1 LRFLPPRPKNEPDP
15 DVRSDQIMEKLQRQ
29 VARARRRLILGQ
41 FFAALAWCWT
51 AALAVSAIGL
61 AVAKLFPL
69 NVDGRIWTIAWIGG
83 ALAAGTVA
91 TAIWTWIGRRDP
103 LFAAIEIDRRF
114 GLKERVSSVLALS
127 QKELDTEAG
136 QALLSDAVRRV
147 ERVDIPG
154 RFAVPISKRN
164 FLPLAPAL
172 VVFGLTFLADKGR
185 PTEAVVNVTPQAAA
199 QVHDSAEVLRRKLAQ
214 QRKEATEKGLQDAGD
229 LFKKIE
235 EGIKDLASKQGVD
248 RKQALVQLNDLAK
261 QLESRK
267 KELGG
272 DDKLKQEL
280 NQMKDM
286 KNGPAEKLADTLK
299 NGKFQKA
306 LNELQKLE
314 DELKADKLDPKDQA
328 QMAKQLETMKQALDK
343 MTEKHEQVQQ
353 DLKKQIEQ
361 MKSSGQTADAKR
373 LQKQLDQLQQQAPQM
388 DQLKQMAQQLGQVAK
403 SMKEGKQG
411 EAGKALDKMAKQIQ
425 SLKRQADE
433 QQMIDQALDEV
444 AECRSSMTCDKPGDA
459 KDGDGKDRDG
469 NGGGD
474 GFKQGSDNDKLA
486 GEVGGGGPGRASG
499 HRPEKATGV
508 KFYDSKVAQKTG
520 QGAAVITGEA
530 DGPNLK
536 GKVRAQIQAE
546 MDSAKHEDSDPL
558 TGQRLPR
565 SQRDFAKE
573 YFDSLRDGE

>member
-1 LRFLPPRPKNEPDP
+1 
-15 DVRSDQIMEKLQRQ
+15 MEKLRQQ

-51 AALAVSAIGL
+51 AAFAIAAIGL

-69 NVDGRIWTIAWIGG
+69 NVDGRIWTAAWIGG
-83 ALAAGTVA
+83 ALVVGTLAAAV
-91 TAIWTWIGRRDP
+91 WTWIGRRDP

-114 GLKERVSSVLALS
+114 GLKERVSSVLSLTP
-127 QKELDTEAG
+127 KDLETEAG

-154 RFAVPISKRN
+154 RFAVPLSKRN
-164 FLPLAPAL
+164 LLPLIPAL
-172 VVFGLTFLADKGR
+172 LVFGLTFLADKGR
-185 PTEAVVNVTPQAAA
+185 PTEAATNTTAKSIA

-248 RKQALVQLNDLAK
+248 RKQALVELNDLAK
-261 QLESRK
+261 QLEARK

-272 DDKLKQEL
+272 EDKLKQEL
-280 NQMKDM
+280 GQMKDM
-286 KNGPAEKLADTLK
+286 KNGPAEKLADALK

-306 LNELQKLE
+306 LNEMQKLE
-314 DELKADKLDPKDQA
+314 DALKADKLDPKEQA
-328 QMAKQLETMKQALDK
+328 DMAKQLDAMKQALDK
-343 MTEKHEQVQQ
+343 MTQKHEQVQK
-353 DLKKQIEQ
+353 DLQKQIEQ
-361 MKSSGQTADAKR
+361 MKNSGQLADAKR

-388 DQLKQMAQQLGQVAK
+388 DQLKQMANKLGECSKCMGQ
-403 SMKEGKQG
+403 GKQG
-411 EAGKALDKMAKQIQ
+411 EAAQALGQMAKQIQ
-425 SLKRQADE
+425 SLKKQADE
-433 QQMIDQALDEV
+433 QQMLDMALDEI
-444 AECRSSMTCDKPGDA
+444 AECRGSMTGDK
-459 KDGDGKDRDG
+459 KSDGDGEGKADG
-469 NGGGD
+469 QGDKQDGDGDKLVGEVAGGG
-474 GFKQGSDNDKLA
+474 KA
-486 GEVGGGGPGRASG
+486 RAEG

-536 GKVRAQIQAE
+536 GKVRAQIQE
-546 MDSAKHEDSDPL
+546 QIDSAKHENSDPL

-573 YFDSLRDGE
+573 YFDSLREGE

>member
-1 LRFLPPRPKNEPDP
+1 
-15 DVRSDQIMEKLQRQ
+15 MEKLRQQ

-41 FFAALAWCWT
+41 FFAAIAWCWT
-51 AALAVSAIGL
+51 IAFAIAAIGL
-61 AVAKLFPL
+61 AMAKLFPL
-69 NVDGRIWTIAWIGG
+69 NIDGRIWMVAWIGG
-83 ALAAGTVA
+83 ALVVGTLAAAV
-91 TAIWTWIGRRDP
+91 WTWIGRHDP

-114 GLKERVSSVLALS
+114 GLKERVSSVLALTP
-127 QKELDTEAG
+127 KDLETEAG

-154 RFAVPISKRN
+154 RFAVPLSKRN
-164 FLPLAPAL
+164 LLPLIPAL
-172 VVFGLTFLADKGR
+172 LVFGLTFLSDKGR
-185 PTEAVVNVTPQAAA
+185 PTEAATNTTAKSIA

-248 RKQALVQLNDLAK
+248 RKQALVELNDLAK
-261 QLESRK
+261 QLEARK

-272 DDKLKQEL
+272 EDKLKQQL
-280 NQMKDM
+280 GQMKDM
-286 KNGPAEKLADTLK
+286 KNGPAEKLADALK

-306 LNELQKLE
+306 LNEMQKLE
-314 DELKADKLDPKDQA
+314 DALKADKLDPKEQA
-328 QMAKQLETMKQALDK
+328 EMAKQLDAMKQALDK
-343 MTEKHEQVQQ
+343 MTEKHEQVQKNLQ
-353 DLKKQIEQ
+353 KQIEQ
-361 MKSSGQTADAKR
+361 MKNSGQLADAKR

-388 DQLKQMAQQLGQVAK
+388 DQLKQMANKLGECSKCMGQ
-403 SMKEGKQG
+403 GKQG
-411 EAGKALDKMAKQIQ
+411 ESAKALGQMAKQIQ
-425 SLKRQADE
+425 SLKKQADE
-433 QQMIDQALDEV
+433 QQMLDMALDEI
-444 AECRSSMTCDKPGDA
+444 AECRGSMTGDK
-459 KDGDGKDRDG
+459 KSDGDGEGKTDG
-469 NGGGD
+469 QGDKQDGD
-474 GFKQGSDNDKLA
+474 GDKLV
-486 GEVGGGGPGRASG
+486 GEAGGGGKARAEG

-536 GKVRAQIQAE
+536 GKVRAQIQE
-546 MDSAKHEDSDPL
+546 QIDSAKHENSDPL

-573 YFDSLRDGE
+573 YFDSLREGE